1 MSAKAENRQKISIRR
16 HGIRKT
22 REDIVIDTVVTVVM
36 ILVVIVTVY
45 PFYYIIIN
53 AFNNGVDSSLGGMYF
68 YPRRPTLENFENL
81 LKDGQWNLAIIIS
94 VSKTVSGT
102 ILGLLTTSFVAYAL
116 SFENLKGRKIYNKL
130 YIFTMYFSG
139 GMIPFYILLKN
150 IGLLNTFW
158 VYIIPGMLNVYY
170 MLIIVNFFSSLPR
183 TLYESAWLD
192 GAGHIR
198 VFFVVTLPLSKACL
212 ATIALFFAVQQW
224 NSWID
229 SVYYV
234 TKESLRPMSYL
245 MMEIIQKAAAASQ
258 ISDAQTVSMAATAVK
273 STTTSL
279 QMASMVLAVTPILI
293 VYPFLQK
300 YFVKGVMIGSIKG

>member
-1 MSAKAENRQKISIRR
+1 MSAQAARSGKISAR
-16 HGIRKT
+16 HRGIRKT
-22 REDIVIDTVVTVVM
+22 REDIIIDTIVFVVM
-36 ILVVIVTVY
+36 LLVVIVTIY

-81 LKDGQWNLAIIIS
+81 LKDGQWNTAIFIS
-94 VSKTVSGT
+94 VARTVVGT
-102 ILGLLTTSFVAYAL
+102 VLGLLATSLVAYAL
-116 SFENLKGRKIYNKL
+116 SFQNLIGRKVYNKL

-150 IGLLNTFW
+150 LGLLNTFW
-158 VYIIPGMLNVYY
+158 VYVIPGMLNVYY

-245 MMEIIQKAAAASQ
+245 MMEIIQKSAAASQ